1 MNIKTILFSIYSI
14 TCVGFTFLLGKVNLQ
29 IIILSIIMLIDYI
42 LGIIL
47 AGIFHKSPKS
57 ETGRLESK
65 AGFKG
70 IIRKAAYFVVVIIA
84 NFTDLISG
92 NSFIRDCVI
101 VCLIINDII
110 SIIENL
116 GFMGVPIPKVL
127 INAIDIL
134 KRKSEDND

>member
-1 MNIKTILFSIYSI
+1 MNIKSILFSIYSI
-14 TCVGFTFLLGKVNLQ
+14 TCVCLTFLIGEFNLQ
-29 IIILSIIMLIDYI
+29 LVILITIMIIDYI

-57 ETGRLESK
+57 EAGRLESK

-101 VCLIINDII
+101 VCLIINEIL

-116 GFMGVPIPKVL
+116 GLMGVPIPKVL

>member
-1 MNIKTILFSIYSI
+1 M
-14 TCVGFTFLLGKVNLQ
+14 GAFLLGKVNLQ

-70 IIRKAAYFVVVIIA
+70 IIRKAVYFVVVIIA

-92 NSFIRDCVI
+92 TSFIRDCVI

-116 GFMGVPIPKVL
+116 GLMGVPIPKVL

>member
-14 TCVGFTFLLGKVNLQ
+14 TCVGFTFLLGKVNFQ

-70 IIRKAAYFVVVIIA
+70 IIRKAAYFLVVIIA

-116 GFMGVPIPKVL
+116 GLMGVPIPKVL

>member
-1 MNIKTILFSIYSI
+1 M
-14 TCVGFTFLLGKVNLQ
+14 Q

-92 NSFIRDCVI
+92 NSFIRECVI

-116 GFMGVPIPKVL
+116 GLMGVPIPKVL

>member
-1 MNIKTILFSIYSI
+1 M
-14 TCVGFTFLLGKVNLQ
+14 Q

-42 LGIIL
+42 GIIL

-70 IIRKAAYFVVVIIA
+70 IIRKAAYFVIVIIA

-116 GFMGVPIPKVL
+116 GLMGVPIPKVL

>member
-14 TCVGFTFLLGKVNLQ
+14 TCVGVTFLLGKVNLQ